1 MDSPAVLIEFTVD
14 KYIVGVKFMHTPV
27 VFIDNT
33 VDKLSQS

>member
-1 MDSPAVLIEFTVD
+1 MHNPVVVIDYSVD
-14 KYIVGVKFMHTPV
+14 NCIVGVKFMHTPV